1 MVQSLLD
8 LPDATLS
15 EILRL
20 LPTGRQLLNAL
31 ESSRQLQALVAAD
44 PTVWEPLASTYE
56 WLVRRAPGESFAAYF
71 RRVHGSAAYLIALG
85 GDRGEIFSHITL
97 GNPSADVY
105 DFHQRLWLERPAPEL
120 NTWRNA
126 PCMAV
131 HGGIAYAIGGWD
143 EAEDEALASIESIP
157 VATAAAVA
165 TAASPSLADGSD
177 AAAGGAS
184 TSSEWSS
191 QLLPDMPE
199 PRCFAAA
206 TFDASGRLWVAGGGD
221 AMSRGA
227 DCLTSIIRLDV
238 DSGGSSA
245 SSGSAAG
252 WDRVGDMLQPRCGLA
267 LAADGRTSTLYCC
280 GGYSGGTCY
289 QQTVETF
296 DMSGERDG
304 QMLPPMACSRS
315 GCGAGVGPDGALYVV
330 GGSDDGSAM
339 LASCERFDPRE
350 VRADDA
356 SHDLLRAH
364 LRILLCA
371 NNHQLAGTVP
381 AVLTDLLLSRWSICV
396 PRRVTGGPS
405 LTCPHHA
412 GTSRQ
417 PSAPMG
423 ASTWVV
429 GAAAL

>member
-1 MVQSLLD
+1 
-8 LPDATLS
+8 
-15 EILRL
+15 
-20 LPTGRQLLNAL
+20 
-31 ESSRQLQALVAAD
+31 
-44 PTVWEPLASTYE
+44 
-56 WLVRRAPGESFAAYF
+56 
-71 RRVHGSAAYLIALG
+71 
-85 GDRGEIFSHITL
+85 
-97 GNPSADVY
+97 
-105 DFHQRLWLERPAPEL
+105 
-120 NTWRNA
+120 
-126 PCMAV
+126 MAV

-315 GCGAGVGPDGALYVV
+315 GCGAGVGPDGALRRRRLGRRQRDARLVRTFRSKRGESGRRQPRPAARTFAHSPLREQPPAGWYRVSRSDGPASLSMVHLCAPQGCWRPLPDLPTPRGYLSAAFGPDGCFYV
-330 GGSDDGSAM
+330 GGG
-339 LASCERFDPRE
+339 C
-350 VRADDA
+350 
-356 SHDLLRAH
+356 
-364 LRILLCA
+364 
-371 NNHQLAGTVP
+371 
-381 AVLTDLLLSRWSICV
+381 
-396 PRRVTGGPS
+396 GGPVDS
-405 LTCPHHA
+405 SQPVKAFEAFDTRA
-412 GTSRQ
+412 GKWRTV
-417 PSAPMG
+417 APMPNPR
-423 ASTWVV
+423 SNH
-429 GAAAL
+429 ALVLAFSSL